1 MQEGEIWPHG
11 PGFNLQ
17 DLVFC
22 GAICSEWL
30 PSNHFS
36 FPSLHLPPMNEVN
49 AFLLFS

>member
-1 MQEGEIWPHG
+1 MQEGEIWPHD

-17 DLVFC
+17 DLVFH
-22 GAICSEWL
+22 GAVCREWL